1 MFFRFSAILLLSL
14 LLTLQVDAAPKVEPQ
29 TEVIRQ
35 EGVSI
40 QMKVHPGFGGYY
52 RSSIPF
58 PVTVDIFN
66 GSERAFDGFLRID
79 TTMWVPRTRYY
90 TKVHV
95 ERNEEKQFHLYVF
108 ENTVSD
114 LNVVLENNSGQ
125 VVLNKN
131 ATIKDVSL
139 INGVLLL
146 SLSENPED
154 FDFLHAVTIPGF
166 QKFLFAP
173 DQYNPLL
180 ATEYNLSSV
189 FVCREIP
196 SSMSDSQLGWMNFS
210 AIYCDLASYA
220 NMNDNLKS
228 YLKTWVRLGGEL
240 MLYPSGRD
248 LNESE
253 ISKINGDLFLP
264 FTVKGKLTTRK
275 ISGSGDALV
284 NSVSNPGIDFKMD
297 TATILYSINE
307 HPDPIV
313 ASVVSGTGGI
323 TVFRFMPSELNQN
336 RLREWVDILFQLDL
350 LTPYPYYSTFHREFM
365 NAVSRR
371 TSVGDHIP
379 QSGNEISRGISSV
392 VLRYIISMLL
402 SIVLVAGVGAWMIS
416 AGKRSLY
423 FKLVMPILIVLILF
437 GPLIVSKKAHL
448 VLPRHFEGFHLLNFN
463 GDETHPTLFCSYV
476 VKKVYSQEGTLKL
489 QTEKGNSFYDEMVSG
504 YGAQAPNLVVNSDSP
519 GSIKS
524 LELTGEPFRYFIS
537 MCDDDSSGSIDGR
550 FWPGDD
556 GKLHYEINNRTSMN
570 LTNCEIEKYGPGGMS
585 DEIPRMLPDMAPNQ
599 TLTGILTDERDDQ
612 TLDNNKLLNFSESL
626 IDGIFSANSRL
637 ELFYTLEGKLS
648 GMAFKP
654 GKQIEAYS
662 GELQFFAW
670 TQDFKRNPSINGS
683 ALTGPETTLVVA
695 KLKNELPAESRRFDV
710 DLNTLIPQEPNV
722 TTSVTDSTN
731 DPSSNAPAE
740 SNSN

>member
-1 MFFRFSAILLLSL
+1 MFFRLSAIILLSL
-14 LLTLQVDAAPKVEPQ
+14 LLTLHVDAAPKVEPQ

-40 QMKVHPGFGGYY
+40 QMIVHPGFGGYY

-66 GSERAFDGFLRID
+66 GSEKTFDGFLRID
-79 TTMWVPRTRYY
+79 TTMWIPRTRYY

-95 ERNEEKQFHLYVF
+95 ERNEKKQFHLYVF
-108 ENTVSD
+108 ENAVNE
-114 LNVVLENNSGQ
+114 LNVVLENNAGQ
-125 VVLNKN
+125 VVLNNN
-131 ATIKDVSL
+131 ATIKDVSS

-146 SLSENPED
+146 TLSENPED
-154 FDFLHAVTIPGF
+154 FNFLHAATIPGL

-173 DQYNPLL
+173 DLYNPLL
-180 ATEYNLSSV
+180 PTQYNLSSV

-196 SSMSDSQLGWMNFS
+196 SSMSDSQLGWTNFS
-210 AIYCDLASYA
+210 AVYCDLASYA
-220 NMNDNLKS
+220 NMDDNLKS

-253 ISKINGDLFLP
+253 ISKINGDSFLP

-275 ISGSGDALV
+275 VTGSDAALV
-284 NSVSNPGIDFKMD
+284 NSVSDPGIDFKMD
-297 TATILYSINE
+297 TVTILYSIDE
-307 HPDPIV
+307 FPDPIV
-313 ASVVSGTGGI
+313 GSVVSGTGGI
-323 TVFRFMPSELNQN
+323 TILKFMPSELNRN
-336 RLREWVDILFQLDL
+336 RLREWIDILFQLDL
-350 LTPYPYYSTFHREFM
+350 LTPYPYYSIFHREFM
-365 NAVSRR
+365 SAVSRR
-371 TSVGDHIP
+371 TSVGDHIL

-392 VLRYIISMLL
+392 ALRYIITMLL
-402 SIVLVAGVGAWMIS
+402 SIVLVAGVGVWMIS

-423 FKLVMPILIVLILF
+423 FKLVMPILVVLILF

-448 VLPRHFEGFHLLNFN
+448 LLPRHFEGFHLLNFN

-476 VKKVYSQEGTLKL
+476 VKKVYSKEGTLKL

-504 YGAQAPNLVVNSDSP
+504 YGAQAPNLVVNCDSP

-550 FWPGDD
+550 FWPGDN
-556 GKLHYEINNRTSMN
+556 GELHYEINNRTAMN
-570 LTNCEIEKYGPGGMS
+570 LTNCEIAQYGPGGMP
-585 DEIPRMLPDMAPNQ
+585 DDTPRMLSDMAPNQ
-599 TLTGILTDERDDQ
+599 TLTGILPDERDDQ

-648 GMAFKP
+648 GMSFKP
-654 GKQIEAYS
+654 GKQITAYS

-670 TQDFKRNPSINGS
+670 TQDFKRNPSVNGS
-683 ALTGPETTLVVA
+683 ELAGPETTLVVA
-695 KLKNELPAESRRFDV
+695 KLKNKLPAESCRVDV
-710 DLNTLIPQEPNV
+710 DLNTLIPQNPYEI
-722 TTSVTDSTN
+722 TAETDSTD
-731 DPSSNAPAE
+731 DPSSNMPAD